1 MPIWVDADACPVPIR
16 EILCRAA
23 TRWQV
28 DTTFI
33 ANHAINLPP
42 SPYIK
47 RRQVPQGFDVADNDI
62 IDQMETGDLVIT
74 QDIPLAAEAIEK
86 ARTCSTRAARL
97 SPKRISASA
106 WLCATSWK
114 KCAMLARSP
123 VARRPSARPTARN
136 SPTSLTAG
144 CNRTPVGDNDS
155 ILNSRQIRYACR
167 FLAQAERTMTQSSPH
182 TTSSFAALGRLLKYA
197 RGYRRQIITATTC
210 SIINKLF
217 DIAPEI
223 LIGIAI
229 DVVVNK
235 EESFVAGLGFE
246 TAQEQITILAVL
258 TFFIWAGES
267 IFEYL
272 FQILWRNLAQ
282 RLQSDLRQDA
292 YEHAQ
297 KLDMSFFEA
306 RSSGQ
311 LVATMNDDVNQ
322 LERFLDGGANAMIQV
337 VVTVV
342 AVGAVFFVLSPL
354 IALLAF
360 TPIPLIIWGAFYFQR
375 KAGPLYADVREK
387 VGDLSSRLAN
397 NLGGIATIKSFT
409 AENREAE
416 RLKASSEAYVD
427 ANRRAIRISSAFI
440 PVIRMAI
447 LAGFLA
453 TFTVGG
459 MMALEGSLNVGAYGV
474 LVFLTQRLLW
484 PLTGLAEVIDLLD
497 RAMAST
503 RRILDLLA
511 EPVHVRDES
520 GKTLEQPVKGEVTF
534 EGVSF
539 HYPSSGAGID
549 DISVAVPAG
558 NTLALVGA
566 TGSGKST
573 LIKLLLRFYDPTGG
587 QIRIDGQPI
596 QSVSLKSLREAI
608 GLVSQ
613 DVYLFE
619 GSIRDN
625 LAYGSPGASDEQI
638 IEAARTAEA
647 WSFIEALPEGLA
659 TAVGERGVRLSGG
672 QRQRLSLARAL
683 LKDPPILVLDEA
695 TSAVDNETEAA
706 IQRSLK
712 RIGHNRTVIMIAHRL
727 STIVDADTIAVVAGG
742 RILESGRHE
751 ELLENNGPYSAQW
764 RVQTGQA

>member
-1 MPIWVDADACPVPIR
+1 MS
-16 EILCRAA
+16 
-23 TRWQV
+23 Q
-28 DTTFI
+28 
-33 ANHAINLPP
+33 
-42 SPYIK
+42 
-47 RRQVPQGFDVADNDI
+47 
-62 IDQMETGDLVIT
+62 
-74 QDIPLAAEAIEK
+74 
-86 ARTCSTRAARL
+86 
-97 SPKRISASA
+97 
-106 WLCATSWK
+106 
-114 KCAMLARSP
+114 
-123 VARRPSARPTARN
+123 
-136 SPTSLTAG
+136 
-144 CNRTPVGDNDS
+144 
-155 ILNSRQIRYACR
+155 
-167 FLAQAERTMTQSSPH
+167 
-182 TTSSFAALGRLLKYA
+182 TSSFSALARLLRYA
-197 RGYRRQIITATTC
+197 RGYRRQIIAASTC
-210 SIINKLF
+210 SVINKLF

-223 LIGIAI
+223 LIGVAI
-229 DVVVNK
+229 DVVVNQ

-246 TAQEQITILAVL
+246 TAQQQITILAVL

-267 IFEYL
+267 VFEYL

-297 KLDMSFFEA
+297 RLDMSFFEA

-337 VVTVV
+337 AVTVV

-360 TPIPLIIWGAFYFQR
+360 APIPLIIWGAFYFQR

-409 AENREAE
+409 AEHREAA
-416 RLKASSEAYVD
+416 RLKESSEAYVE
-427 ANRRAIRISSAFI
+427 ANRQAIRISSAFI
-440 PVIRMAI
+440 PIIRMAI

-459 MMALEGSLNVGAYGV
+459 MMALEGNLNVGAYGV

-484 PLTGLAEVIDLLD
+484 PLTGLAEVIDLFE

-511 EPVHVRDES
+511 EPVHVRDEG
-520 GKTLEQPVKGEVTF
+520 GKALQGPVKGDVELNH
-534 EGVSF
+534 VSF
-539 HYPSSGAGID
+539 HYASSGAGVT
-549 DISVAVPAG
+549 DISLHIPAG

-573 LIKLLLRFYDPTGG
+573 LVKLLLRFYDPSEGD
-587 QIRIDGQPI
+587 IRIDGQPI
-596 QSVSLKSLREAI
+596 RDLTLNSLRSSI

-619 GSIRDN
+619 GSIREN
-625 LAYGSPGASDEQI
+625 LAYGKPDATDSEI
-638 IEAARTAEA
+638 MNAAKTAEA
-647 WSFIEALPEGLA
+647 WGFIEALPEGLA

-727 STIVDADTIAVVAGG
+727 STIVDADTIAVIEKGQVV
-742 RILESGRHE
+742 ESGVHGD
-751 ELLENNGPYSAQW
+751 LLKNSGPYAAQW
-764 RVQTGQA
+764 RVQTGQL

>member
-1 MPIWVDADACPVPIR
+1 M
-16 EILCRAA
+16 
-23 TRWQV
+23 
-28 DTTFI
+28 
-33 ANHAINLPP
+33 
-42 SPYIK
+42 
-47 RRQVPQGFDVADNDI
+47 
-62 IDQMETGDLVIT
+62 
-74 QDIPLAAEAIEK
+74 
-86 ARTCSTRAARL
+86 
-97 SPKRISASA
+97 
-106 WLCATSWK
+106 
-114 KCAMLARSP
+114 
-123 VARRPSARPTARN
+123 
-136 SPTSLTAG
+136 
-144 CNRTPVGDNDS
+144 
-155 ILNSRQIRYACR
+155 
-167 FLAQAERTMTQSSPH
+167 SSH
-182 TTSSFAALGRLLKYA
+182 SHKTTSSFAALARLLRYA
-197 RGYRRQIITATTC
+197 RGYRRQIIAATTC

-223 LIGIAI
+223 LIGVAI
-229 DVVVNK
+229 DVVVNQ

-267 IFEYL
+267 LFEYL

-297 KLDMSFFEA
+297 RLDMSFFEA

-337 VVTVV
+337 LVTVV

-409 AENREAE
+409 AEQREAK
-416 RLKASSEAYVD
+416 RLKESSEAYVE

-484 PLTGLAEVIDLLD
+484 PLTGLAEVIDLFE

-511 EPVHVRDES
+511 EPVHVRDEG
-520 GKTLEQPVKGEVTF
+520 GKALEAPVKGNVELDK
-534 EGVSF
+534 VSF
-539 HYPSSGAGID
+539 HYPSSGAGIR
-549 DISVAVPAG
+549 DISLTVPAG

-573 LIKLLLRFYDPTGG
+573 LIKLLLRFYDPSNGE
-587 QIRIDGQPI
+587 IRIDGQPI
-596 QSVSLKSLREAI
+596 RDLSLNSLRGSI

-619 GSIRDN
+619 GTIREN
-625 LAYGSPGASDEQI
+625 LAYGNPAATDADI
-638 IEAARTAEA
+638 IDAAKTAEA
-647 WSFIEALPEGLA
+647 WSFIEALPEGLD
-659 TAVGERGVRLSGG
+659 TPVGERGVRLSGG

-727 STIVDADTIAVVAGG
+727 STIVDADSIAVIEGG
-742 RILESGRHE
+742 KVLEQGTHR
-751 ELLENNGPYSAQW
+751 ELLDQDGAYANQW
-764 RVQTGQA
+764 RVQTGQIQAAI

>member
-1 MPIWVDADACPVPIR
+1 M
-16 EILCRAA
+16 
-23 TRWQV
+23 
-28 DTTFI
+28 
-33 ANHAINLPP
+33 
-42 SPYIK
+42 
-47 RRQVPQGFDVADNDI
+47 
-62 IDQMETGDLVIT
+62 
-74 QDIPLAAEAIEK
+74 
-86 ARTCSTRAARL
+86 
-97 SPKRISASA
+97 
-106 WLCATSWK
+106 
-114 KCAMLARSP
+114 
-123 VARRPSARPTARN
+123 
-136 SPTSLTAG
+136 
-144 CNRTPVGDNDS
+144 
-155 ILNSRQIRYACR
+155 
-167 FLAQAERTMTQSSPH
+167 SSH
-182 TTSSFAALGRLLKYA
+182 SHKTTSSFAALARLLRYA
-197 RGYRRQIITATTC
+197 RGYRRQIIAATTC

-223 LIGIAI
+223 LIGVAI
-229 DVVVNK
+229 DVVVNQ

-267 IFEYL
+267 LFEYL

-297 KLDMSFFEA
+297 RLDMSFFEA

-322 LERFLDGGANAMIQV
+322 LERFLDGGTNAMIQV
-337 VVTVV
+337 LVTVV

-409 AENREAE
+409 AEQREAK
-416 RLKASSEAYVD
+416 RLKESSEAYVE

-484 PLTGLAEVIDLLD
+484 PLTGLAEVIDLFE

-511 EPVHVRDES
+511 EPVHVRDEG
-520 GKTLEQPVKGEVTF
+520 GKALEAPVKGNVELDK
-534 EGVSF
+534 VSF
-539 HYPSSGAGID
+539 HYPSSGAGIR
-549 DISVAVPAG
+549 DISLTVPAG

-573 LIKLLLRFYDPTGG
+573 LIKLLLRFYDPSNGE
-587 QIRIDGQPI
+587 IRIDGQPI
-596 QSVSLKSLREAI
+596 RDLSLNSLRGSI

-619 GSIRDN
+619 GTIREN
-625 LAYGSPGASDEQI
+625 LAYGNPAATDADI
-638 IEAARTAEA
+638 IDAAKTAEA
-647 WSFIEALPEGLA
+647 WSFIEALPEGLD
-659 TAVGERGVRLSGG
+659 TPVGERGVRLSGG

-727 STIVDADTIAVVAGG
+727 STIVDADSIAVIEGG
-742 RILESGRHE
+742 KVLEQGTHR
-751 ELLENNGPYSAQW
+751 ELLEQDGAYANQW
-764 RVQTGQA
+764 RVQTGQIQAAV

>member
-1 MPIWVDADACPVPIR
+1 M
-16 EILCRAA
+16 
-23 TRWQV
+23 T
-28 DTTFI
+28 
-33 ANHAINLPP
+33 
-42 SPYIK
+42 
-47 RRQVPQGFDVADNDI
+47 
-62 IDQMETGDLVIT
+62 
-74 QDIPLAAEAIEK
+74 
-86 ARTCSTRAARL
+86 TRA
-97 SPKRISASA
+97 
-106 WLCATSWK
+106 
-114 KCAMLARSP
+114 
-123 VARRPSARPTARN
+123 
-136 SPTSLTAG
+136 
-144 CNRTPVGDNDS
+144 
-155 ILNSRQIRYACR
+155 Q
-167 FLAQAERTMTQSSPH
+167 H
-182 TTSSFAALGRLLKYA
+182 TSSFAALGRLLRYA
-197 RGYRRQIITATTC
+197 RGYRRQIIAATTC

-223 LIGIAI
+223 LIGVAI
-229 DVVVNK
+229 DVVVNQ

-267 IFEYL
+267 LFEYL

-297 KLDMSFFEA
+297 RLDMSFFEA
-306 RSSGQ
+306 NSSGQ

-337 VVTVV
+337 AVTVV

-409 AENREAE
+409 AEQREAK
-416 RLKASSEAYVD
+416 RLKDASEAYVD

-484 PLTGLAEVIDLLD
+484 PLTGLAEVIDLFE

-511 EPVHVRDES
+511 EPVNVRDEA
-520 GKTLEQPVKGEVTF
+520 GKSLEQPVRGK
-534 EGVSF
+534 VSF
-539 HYPSSGAGID
+539 NQVSFRYAGSGAGMQ
-549 DISVAVPAG
+549 DITLNVPAG

-573 LIKLLLRFYDPTGG
+573 LIKLLLRFYDPAHGD
-587 QIRIDGQPI
+587 IRIDGQPI
-596 QSVSLKSLREAI
+596 REVSLKSLRDAI

-625 LAYGSPGASDEQI
+625 LAYGKPEASEEEI
-638 IEAARTAEA
+638 MEAARTAEA
-647 WSFIEALPEGLA
+647 WSFIEGLPQGLD
-659 TAVGERGVRLSGG
+659 TPVGERGIRLSGG

-683 LKDPPILVLDEA
+683 LKNPPILVLDEA

-727 STIVDADTIAVVAGG
+727 STIVDADTIAVVENG
-742 RILESGRHE
+742 RIVE
-751 ELLENNGPYSAQW
+751 EGDHDSLIRNNGAYAAQW

>member
-1 MPIWVDADACPVPIR
+1 M
-16 EILCRAA
+16 
-23 TRWQV
+23 T
-28 DTTFI
+28 
-33 ANHAINLPP
+33 
-42 SPYIK
+42 
-47 RRQVPQGFDVADNDI
+47 
-62 IDQMETGDLVIT
+62 
-74 QDIPLAAEAIEK
+74 
-86 ARTCSTRAARL
+86 TRA
-97 SPKRISASA
+97 
-106 WLCATSWK
+106 
-114 KCAMLARSP
+114 
-123 VARRPSARPTARN
+123 
-136 SPTSLTAG
+136 
-144 CNRTPVGDNDS
+144 
-155 ILNSRQIRYACR
+155 Q
-167 FLAQAERTMTQSSPH
+167 H
-182 TTSSFAALGRLLKYA
+182 TSSFAALGRLLRYA
-197 RGYRRQIITATTC
+197 RGYRRQIIAATTC

-223 LIGIAI
+223 LIGVAI
-229 DVVVNK
+229 DVVVNQ

-267 IFEYL
+267 LFEYL

-282 RLQSDLRQDA
+282 RLQTDLRQDA

-297 KLDMSFFEA
+297 RLDMRFFEA
-306 RSSGQ
+306 NSSGQ

-337 VVTVV
+337 AVTVV

-375 KAGPLYADVREK
+375 KASPLYADVREK

-409 AENREAE
+409 AEQREAK
-416 RLKASSEAYVD
+416 RLKDASEAYVD

-484 PLTGLAEVIDLLD
+484 PLTGLAEVIDLFE

-511 EPVHVRDES
+511 EPVNVRDDA
-520 GKTLEQPVKGEVTF
+520 GKSLEQPVRGK
-534 EGVSF
+534 VSF
-539 HYPSSGAGID
+539 NQVSFRYAGSGAGIQ
-549 DISVAVPAG
+549 DITLSVPAG

-573 LIKLLLRFYDPTGG
+573 LIKLLLRFYDPSHGD
-587 QIRIDGQPI
+587 IRIDGQPI
-596 QSVSLKSLREAI
+596 RGVSLKSLRDAI

-625 LAYGSPGASDEQI
+625 LAYGKPDASEEEI
-638 IEAARTAEA
+638 IDAARTAEA
-647 WSFIEALPEGLA
+647 WSFIEALPEGLD
-659 TAVGERGVRLSGG
+659 TPVGERGIRLSGG

-683 LKDPPILVLDEA
+683 LKNPPILVLDEA

-727 STIVDADTIAVVAGG
+727 STIVDADTIAVVENG
-742 RILESGRHE
+742 RIVE
-751 ELLENNGPYSAQW
+751 EGDHDSLIRNNGAYAAQW

>member
-1 MPIWVDADACPVPIR
+1 M
-16 EILCRAA
+16 
-23 TRWQV
+23 
-28 DTTFI
+28 
-33 ANHAINLPP
+33 
-42 SPYIK
+42 S
-47 RRQVPQGFDVADNDI
+47 GFTHN
-62 IDQMETGDLVIT
+62 
-74 QDIPLAAEAIEK
+74 
-86 ARTCSTRAARL
+86 
-97 SPKRISASA
+97 
-106 WLCATSWK
+106 
-114 KCAMLARSP
+114 
-123 VARRPSARPTARN
+123 
-136 SPTSLTAG
+136 
-144 CNRTPVGDNDS
+144 
-155 ILNSRQIRYACR
+155 
-167 FLAQAERTMTQSSPH
+167 
-182 TTSSFAALGRLLKYA
+182 TTSSFAALIRLLKYA
-197 RGYRRQIITATTC
+197 RGYRRQIIAATIC
-210 SIINKLF
+210 STINKLF

-223 LIGIAI
+223 LIGVAI
-229 DVVVNK
+229 DVVVNQ
-235 EESFVAGLGFE
+235 EQSFVAGLGFE
-246 TAQEQITILAVL
+246 TAREQIAILAIL

-267 IFEYL
+267 VFEYL
-272 FQILWRNLAQ
+272 YQILWRNLAQ

-297 KLDMSFFEA
+297 RLDMSFFEA

-337 VVTVV
+337 MVTVV

-409 AENREAE
+409 AEQREAQ
-416 RLKASSEAYVD
+416 RLKASSEAYVE

-459 MMALEGSLNVGAYGV
+459 MMALEGTLNVGAYGV

-484 PLTGLAEVIDLLD
+484 PLTGLAEVIDLFE

-511 EPVHVRDES
+511 EPVHVDDEG
-520 GKTLEQPVKGEVTF
+520 GKLLETPVKGDVRF
-534 EGVSF
+534 EKVSF
-539 HYPSSGAGID
+539 YYPSGVAGIR
-549 DISVAVPAG
+549 DIDLHVPAG
-558 NTLALVGA
+558 DTLALVGA

-573 LIKLLLRFYDPTGG
+573 LIKLLLRFYDPVHGH
-587 QIRIDGQPI
+587 ILIDEQPI
-596 QSVSLKSLREAI
+596 QSVSLQSLRGAI

-613 DVYLFE
+613 DVYLFD

-625 LAYGSPGASDEQI
+625 LAYGDPNAPESAI
-638 IEAARTAEA
+638 IDAAKTAEA
-647 WSFIEALPEGLA
+647 WAFIEMLPEGLN
-659 TAVGERGVRLSGG
+659 TQVGERGIRLSGG

-683 LKDPPILVLDEA
+683 LKNPPILVLDEA
-695 TSAVDNETEAA
+695 TSAVDNETEAS
-706 IQRSLK
+706 IQRSLR

-727 STIVDADTIAVVAGG
+727 STIVDADAIAVVEGG
-742 RILESGRHE
+742 RIIESGTHQQ
-751 ELLENNGPYSAQW
+751 LLERDGIYAAQW

>member
-1 MPIWVDADACPVPIR
+1 M
-16 EILCRAA
+16 
-23 TRWQV
+23 
-28 DTTFI
+28 
-33 ANHAINLPP
+33 
-42 SPYIK
+42 
-47 RRQVPQGFDVADNDI
+47 
-62 IDQMETGDLVIT
+62 
-74 QDIPLAAEAIEK
+74 
-86 ARTCSTRAARL
+86 
-97 SPKRISASA
+97 
-106 WLCATSWK
+106 
-114 KCAMLARSP
+114 
-123 VARRPSARPTARN
+123 
-136 SPTSLTAG
+136 
-144 CNRTPVGDNDS
+144 
-155 ILNSRQIRYACR
+155 
-167 FLAQAERTMTQSSPH
+167 SSEQQH
-182 TTSSFAALGRLLKYA
+182 TSSFKALGRLLRYA
-197 RGYRRQIITATTC
+197 RGYRRRIIAATTC

-223 LIGIAI
+223 LIGVAI
-229 DVVVNK
+229 DVVVNQ

-246 TAQEQITILAVL
+246 TAQEQITVLAAL

-267 IFEYL
+267 LFEYL

-297 KLDMSFFEA
+297 RLDMSFFEST
-306 RSSGQ
+306 SSGQ

-337 VVTVV
+337 GVTVV

-409 AENREAE
+409 AEQREAK
-416 RLKASSEAYVD
+416 RLKEASEAYVQ
-427 ANRRAIRISSAFI
+427 ANERAIRISSAFI

-484 PLTGLAEVIDLLD
+484 PLTGLAAVIDLFE

-511 EPVHVRDES
+511 EPINVHDQAGS
-520 GKTLEQPVKGEVTF
+520 PLAQPVRGEV
-534 EGVSF
+534 SF
-539 HYPSSGAGID
+539 NNIEFRYGSSGAGVHG
-549 DISVAVPAG
+549 ISLNVPAG
-558 NTLALVGA
+558 HTLALVGA

-573 LIKLLLRFYDPTGG
+573 LIKLLLRFYDPAGG
-587 QIRIDGQPI
+587 DIRIDDQPI
-596 QSVSLKSLREAI
+596 RDVSLTSLRDAI

-625 LAYGSPGASDEQI
+625 LAYGKPGASDEEI
-638 IEAARTAEA
+638 IKAAKTAEA
-647 WSFIEALPEGLA
+647 WSFISALPEGLD

-706 IQRSLK
+706 IQRSLA

-727 STIVDADTIAVVAGG
+727 STIVEADTIAVVENG
-742 RILESGRHE
+742 RVIEQGDHQS
-751 ELLENNGPYSAQW
+751 LLARQGAYHAQW
-764 RVQTGQA
+764 QVQTGQVLAHTNN

>member
-1 MPIWVDADACPVPIR
+1 M
-16 EILCRAA
+16 
-23 TRWQV
+23 
-28 DTTFI
+28 
-33 ANHAINLPP
+33 
-42 SPYIK
+42 S
-47 RRQVPQGFDVADNDI
+47 GFTHN
-62 IDQMETGDLVIT
+62 
-74 QDIPLAAEAIEK
+74 
-86 ARTCSTRAARL
+86 
-97 SPKRISASA
+97 
-106 WLCATSWK
+106 
-114 KCAMLARSP
+114 
-123 VARRPSARPTARN
+123 
-136 SPTSLTAG
+136 
-144 CNRTPVGDNDS
+144 
-155 ILNSRQIRYACR
+155 
-167 FLAQAERTMTQSSPH
+167 
-182 TTSSFAALGRLLKYA
+182 TTSSFAALIRLLKYA
-197 RGYRRQIITATTC
+197 RGYRRHIIAATIC
-210 SIINKLF
+210 STINKLF

-223 LIGIAI
+223 LIGVAI
-229 DVVVNK
+229 DVVVNQ
-235 EESFVAGLGFE
+235 EQSFVAGLGFE
-246 TAQEQITILAVL
+246 TAREQITILAIL

-267 IFEYL
+267 VFEYL
-272 FQILWRNLAQ
+272 YQILWRNLAQ

-297 KLDMSFFEA
+297 RLDMSFFEA

-337 VVTVV
+337 LVTVV

-409 AENREAE
+409 AEQREAQ
-416 RLKASSEAYVD
+416 RLKASSEAYVE

-459 MMALEGSLNVGAYGV
+459 MMALEGTLNVGAYGV

-484 PLTGLAEVIDLLD
+484 PLTGLAEVIDLFE

-511 EPVHVRDES
+511 EPVHVDDEG
-520 GKTLEQPVKGEVTF
+520 GKLLETPVKGDVRF
-534 EGVSF
+534 EKVSF
-539 HYPSSGAGID
+539 YYPNGVAGIR
-549 DISVAVPAG
+549 DIDLHVPAG

-573 LIKLLLRFYDPTGG
+573 LIKLLLRFYDPVHGH
-587 QIRIDGQPI
+587 ILIDEQPI
-596 QSVSLKSLREAI
+596 QSVCLQSLRGAI

-613 DVYLFE
+613 DVYLFD

-625 LAYGSPGASDEQI
+625 LVYGDPNAPEVAI
-638 IEAARTAEA
+638 IDAAKTAEA
-647 WSFIEALPEGLA
+647 WAFIEMLPEGLN
-659 TAVGERGVRLSGG
+659 TQVGERGIRLSGG

-683 LKDPPILVLDEA
+683 LKNPPILVLDEA
-695 TSAVDNETEAA
+695 TSAVDNETEAS
-706 IQRSLK
+706 IQRSLR

-727 STIVDADTIAVVAGG
+727 STIVDADAIAVVEGG
-742 RILESGRHE
+742 RIIESGTHQQ
-751 ELLENNGPYSAQW
+751 LLERDGIYAAQW

>member
-1 MPIWVDADACPVPIR
+1 M
-16 EILCRAA
+16 
-23 TRWQV
+23 
-28 DTTFI
+28 
-33 ANHAINLPP
+33 
-42 SPYIK
+42 
-47 RRQVPQGFDVADNDI
+47 
-62 IDQMETGDLVIT
+62 
-74 QDIPLAAEAIEK
+74 
-86 ARTCSTRAARL
+86 
-97 SPKRISASA
+97 
-106 WLCATSWK
+106 ATS
-114 KCAMLARSP
+114 S
-123 VARRPSARPTARN
+123 
-136 SPTSLTAG
+136 
-144 CNRTPVGDNDS
+144 
-155 ILNSRQIRYACR
+155 Q
-167 FLAQAERTMTQSSPH
+167 H
-182 TTSSFAALGRLLKYA
+182 TSSFAALGRLLRYA
-197 RGYRRQIITATTC
+197 RGYRRRIIAATTC

-223 LIGIAI
+223 LIGVAI
-229 DVVVNK
+229 DVVVNQ
-235 EESFVAGLGFE
+235 EQSFVARLGFE
-246 TAQEQITILAVL
+246 TAQQQITILAVL

-267 IFEYL
+267 LFEYL
-272 FQILWRNLAQ
+272 YQILWRNLAQ

-297 KLDMSFFEA
+297 RLDMGFFEA

-409 AENREAE
+409 AELREAR
-416 RLKASSEAYVD
+416 RLKQASEAYVE
-427 ANRRAIRISSAFI
+427 ANRQAIRISSAFI

-459 MMALEGSLNVGAYGV
+459 MMALNGDLNVGAYGV

-484 PLTGLAEVIDLLD
+484 PLTGLAEVIDLFE

-511 EPVHVRDES
+511 EPVNVRDQA
-520 GKTLEQPVKGEVTF
+520 GKDLEQPVQGRVGF
-534 EGVSF
+534 DHVGF
-539 HYPSSGAGID
+539 HYASSGAGVNG
-549 DISVAVPAG
+549 ISLEVPAG

-573 LIKLLLRFYDPTGG
+573 LIKLLLRFYDPTHGE
-587 QIRIDGQPI
+587 IRLDGQAI
-596 QSVSLKSLREAI
+596 RNVSLKSLRDAI

-625 LAYGSPGASDEQI
+625 LAYGKPEATDEEI

-647 WSFIEALPEGLA
+647 WSFISQLPQGLD
-659 TAVGERGVRLSGG
+659 TPVGERGVRLSGG

-683 LKDPPILVLDEA
+683 LKDPPVLVLDEA

-706 IQRSLK
+706 IQRSLR

-727 STIVDADTIAVVAGG
+727 STIVDADNIAVIDGG
-742 RILESGRHE
+742 QVVEQGDHKT
-751 ELLENNGPYSAQW
+751 LLALNGAYAAQW
-764 RVQTGQA
+764 RVQTGQVNNADT

>member
-1 MPIWVDADACPVPIR
+1 M
-16 EILCRAA
+16 
-23 TRWQV
+23 T
-28 DTTFI
+28 
-33 ANHAINLPP
+33 
-42 SPYIK
+42 
-47 RRQVPQGFDVADNDI
+47 
-62 IDQMETGDLVIT
+62 
-74 QDIPLAAEAIEK
+74 
-86 ARTCSTRAARL
+86 TRA
-97 SPKRISASA
+97 
-106 WLCATSWK
+106 
-114 KCAMLARSP
+114 
-123 VARRPSARPTARN
+123 
-136 SPTSLTAG
+136 
-144 CNRTPVGDNDS
+144 
-155 ILNSRQIRYACR
+155 Q
-167 FLAQAERTMTQSSPH
+167 H
-182 TTSSFAALGRLLKYA
+182 TSSFAALGRLLRYA
-197 RGYRRQIITATTC
+197 RGYRRQIIAATTC

-223 LIGIAI
+223 LIGVAI
-229 DVVVNK
+229 DVVVNQ

-267 IFEYL
+267 LFEYL

-297 KLDMSFFEA
+297 RLDMSFFEA
-306 RSSGQ
+306 NSSGQ

-337 VVTVV
+337 AVTVV

-409 AENREAE
+409 AEQREAK
-416 RLKASSEAYVD
+416 RLKDASEAYVD

-484 PLTGLAEVIDLLD
+484 PLTGLAEVIDLFE

-511 EPVHVRDES
+511 EPVNVRDEA
-520 GKTLEQPVKGEVTF
+520 GKSLEQPVRGK
-534 EGVSF
+534 VSF
-539 HYPSSGAGID
+539 NQVSFRYAGSGAGIQ
-549 DISVAVPAG
+549 DITLNVPAG

-573 LIKLLLRFYDPTGG
+573 LIKLLLRFYDPSHGD
-587 QIRIDGQPI
+587 IRIDGQPI
-596 QSVSLKSLREAI
+596 REVSLKSLRDAI

-625 LAYGSPGASDEQI
+625 LAYGKPDASEEEI
-638 IEAARTAEA
+638 IDAARTAEA
-647 WSFIEALPEGLA
+647 WSFIEALPEGLD
-659 TAVGERGVRLSGG
+659 TPVGERGIRLSGG

-683 LKDPPILVLDEA
+683 LKNPPILVLDEA

-727 STIVDADTIAVVAGG
+727 STIVDADTIAVVENG
-742 RILESGRHE
+742 RIVE
-751 ELLENNGPYSAQW
+751 EGDHDSLIRNNGAYAAQW

>member
-1 MPIWVDADACPVPIR
+1 M
-16 EILCRAA
+16 
-23 TRWQV
+23 
-28 DTTFI
+28 
-33 ANHAINLPP
+33 
-42 SPYIK
+42 
-47 RRQVPQGFDVADNDI
+47 
-62 IDQMETGDLVIT
+62 
-74 QDIPLAAEAIEK
+74 
-86 ARTCSTRAARL
+86 ST
-97 SPKRISASA
+97 
-106 WLCATSWK
+106 
-114 KCAMLARSP
+114 
-123 VARRPSARPTARN
+123 
-136 SPTSLTAG
+136 
-144 CNRTPVGDNDS
+144 
-155 ILNSRQIRYACR
+155 
-167 FLAQAERTMTQSSPH
+167 SSH
-182 TTSSFAALGRLLKYA
+182 TNTSSFAALARLLRYA
-197 RGYRRQIITATTC
+197 RGYRRRIIAATTC

-223 LIGIAI
+223 LIGVAI
-229 DVVVNK
+229 DVVVNQ
-235 EESFVAGLGFE
+235 EQSFVAGLGFE
-246 TAQEQITILAVL
+246 TAREQITILAVL

-267 IFEYL
+267 LFEYL

-297 KLDMSFFEA
+297 RLDMSFFEA

-337 VVTVV
+337 LVTVV
-342 AVGAVFFVLSPL
+342 AVGAVFFVISPTV
-354 IALLAF
+354 ALLAF

-409 AENREAE
+409 AEQREAE

-459 MMALEGSLNVGAYGV
+459 MMALEGTLNVGAYGV

-484 PLTGLAEVIDLLD
+484 PLTGLAEVIDLFE

-503 RRILDLLA
+503 RRILNLLA
-511 EPVHVRDES
+511 EPVHVRDEG
-520 GKTLEQPVKGEVTF
+520 GKDLARPVKGEVDF
-534 EGVSF
+534 RNLSF
-539 HYPSSGAGID
+539 HYPSSGAGIR
-549 DISVAVPAG
+549 DISLNVPAG

-573 LIKLLLRFYDPTGG
+573 LIKLLLRFYDPSHGE
-587 QIRIDGQPI
+587 IRIDGQPI
-596 QSVSLKSLREAI
+596 RDINLKSLRGAI

-619 GSIRDN
+619 GSIREN
-625 LAYGSPGASDEQI
+625 LAYGKPDATDAEI
-638 IEAARTAEA
+638 IEAAKTAEA
-647 WSFIEALPEGLA
+647 WSFIEALPEGLD
-659 TAVGERGVRLSGG
+659 TPVGERGVRLSGG

-683 LKDPPILVLDEA
+683 LKNPPILVLDEA

-706 IQRSLK
+706 IQRSLR

-727 STIVDADTIAVVAGG
+727 STIVDADTIAVIENG
-742 RILESGRHE
+742 RVVEQDNHE
-751 ELLENNGPYSAQW
+751 TLLSKDGAYRAQW
-764 RVQTGQA
+764 RVQTGQV

>member
-1 MPIWVDADACPVPIR
+1 M
-16 EILCRAA
+16 
-23 TRWQV
+23 T
-28 DTTFI
+28 
-33 ANHAINLPP
+33 
-42 SPYIK
+42 
-47 RRQVPQGFDVADNDI
+47 
-62 IDQMETGDLVIT
+62 
-74 QDIPLAAEAIEK
+74 
-86 ARTCSTRAARL
+86 TRA
-97 SPKRISASA
+97 
-106 WLCATSWK
+106 
-114 KCAMLARSP
+114 
-123 VARRPSARPTARN
+123 
-136 SPTSLTAG
+136 
-144 CNRTPVGDNDS
+144 
-155 ILNSRQIRYACR
+155 Q
-167 FLAQAERTMTQSSPH
+167 H
-182 TTSSFAALGRLLKYA
+182 TSSFAALGRLLRYA
-197 RGYRRQIITATTC
+197 RGYRRQIIAATTC

-223 LIGIAI
+223 LIGVAI
-229 DVVVNK
+229 DVVVNQ

-267 IFEYL
+267 LFEYL

-297 KLDMSFFEA
+297 RLDMSFFEA
-306 RSSGQ
+306 NSSGQ

-337 VVTVV
+337 AVTVV

-409 AENREAE
+409 AEQREAK
-416 RLKASSEAYVD
+416 RLKDASEAYVD

-484 PLTGLAEVIDLLD
+484 PLTGLAEVIDLFE

-511 EPVHVRDES
+511 EPVNVRDEA
-520 GKTLEQPVKGEVTF
+520 GKSLEQPVRGK
-534 EGVSF
+534 VSF
-539 HYPSSGAGID
+539 NQVSFRYAGSGAGIQ
-549 DISVAVPAG
+549 DITLNVPAG

-573 LIKLLLRFYDPTGG
+573 LIKLLLRFYDPAHGD
-587 QIRIDGQPI
+587 IRIDGQPI
-596 QSVSLKSLREAI
+596 REVSLKSLRDAI

-625 LAYGSPGASDEQI
+625 LAYGKPEASEEEI
-638 IEAARTAEA
+638 MEAARTAEA
-647 WSFIEALPEGLA
+647 WSFIEGLPQGLD
-659 TAVGERGVRLSGG
+659 TPVGERGIRLSGG

-683 LKDPPILVLDEA
+683 LKNPPILVLDEA

-727 STIVDADTIAVVAGG
+727 STIVDADTIAVVENG
-742 RILESGRHE
+742 RIVE
-751 ELLENNGPYSAQW
+751 EGDHDSLIGNNGAYAAQW

>member
-1 MPIWVDADACPVPIR
+1 M
-16 EILCRAA
+16 
-23 TRWQV
+23 
-28 DTTFI
+28 
-33 ANHAINLPP
+33 
-42 SPYIK
+42 
-47 RRQVPQGFDVADNDI
+47 
-62 IDQMETGDLVIT
+62 
-74 QDIPLAAEAIEK
+74 
-86 ARTCSTRAARL
+86 
-97 SPKRISASA
+97 
-106 WLCATSWK
+106 
-114 KCAMLARSP
+114 
-123 VARRPSARPTARN
+123 
-136 SPTSLTAG
+136 
-144 CNRTPVGDNDS
+144 
-155 ILNSRQIRYACR
+155 
-167 FLAQAERTMTQSSPH
+167 SSH
-182 TTSSFAALGRLLKYA
+182 SHKTTSSFAALARLLRYA
-197 RGYRRQIITATTC
+197 RGYRRQIIAATTC

-223 LIGIAI
+223 LIGVAI
-229 DVVVNK
+229 DVVVNQ

-267 IFEYL
+267 LFEYL

-297 KLDMSFFEA
+297 RLDMSFFEA

-337 VVTVV
+337 LVTVV
-342 AVGAVFFVLSPL
+342 AVGAVFFVLSPI

-409 AENREAE
+409 AEQREAK
-416 RLKASSEAYVD
+416 RLKESSEAYVE

-484 PLTGLAEVIDLLD
+484 PLTGLAEVIDLFE

-511 EPVHVRDES
+511 EPVHVRDE
-520 GKTLEQPVKGEVTF
+520 GGMALEEPVKGDVELDK
-534 EGVSF
+534 VSF
-539 HYPSSGAGID
+539 HYPSSGAGIR
-549 DISVAVPAG
+549 DISLTVPAG

-573 LIKLLLRFYDPTGG
+573 LIKLLLRFYDPSNGE
-587 QIRIDGQPI
+587 IRIDGQPI
-596 QSVSLKSLREAI
+596 RDLSLKSLRGAI

-619 GSIRDN
+619 GTIREN
-625 LAYGSPGASDEQI
+625 LAYGNPSATDAEI
-638 IEAARTAEA
+638 IDAAKTAEA
-647 WSFIEALPEGLA
+647 WSFIEALPEGLD
-659 TAVGERGVRLSGG
+659 TPVGERGVRLSGG

-683 LKDPPILVLDEA
+683 LKNPPILVLDEA

-727 STIVDADTIAVVAGG
+727 STIVDADSIAVIDGG
-742 RILESGRHE
+742 KVLEQGTHR
-751 ELLENNGPYSAQW
+751 ELLEQDGAYANQW
-764 RVQTGQA
+764 RVQTGQIQAAV

>member
-1 MPIWVDADACPVPIR
+1 M
-16 EILCRAA
+16 
-23 TRWQV
+23 T
-28 DTTFI
+28 
-33 ANHAINLPP
+33 
-42 SPYIK
+42 
-47 RRQVPQGFDVADNDI
+47 
-62 IDQMETGDLVIT
+62 
-74 QDIPLAAEAIEK
+74 
-86 ARTCSTRAARL
+86 TRA
-97 SPKRISASA
+97 
-106 WLCATSWK
+106 
-114 KCAMLARSP
+114 
-123 VARRPSARPTARN
+123 
-136 SPTSLTAG
+136 
-144 CNRTPVGDNDS
+144 
-155 ILNSRQIRYACR
+155 Q
-167 FLAQAERTMTQSSPH
+167 H
-182 TTSSFAALGRLLKYA
+182 TSSFAALGRLLRYA
-197 RGYRRQIITATTC
+197 RGYRRQIIAATTC

-223 LIGIAI
+223 LIGVAI
-229 DVVVNK
+229 DVVVNQ

-267 IFEYL
+267 LFEYL

-297 KLDMSFFEA
+297 RLDMSFFEA
-306 RSSGQ
+306 NSSGQ

-337 VVTVV
+337 AVTVV

-375 KAGPLYADVREK
+375 KASPLYADVREK

-409 AENREAE
+409 AEQREAK
-416 RLKASSEAYVD
+416 RLKDASEAYVD

-484 PLTGLAEVIDLLD
+484 PLTGLAEVIDLFE

-511 EPVHVRDES
+511 EPVNVRDDA
-520 GKTLEQPVKGEVTF
+520 GKSLEQPVRGK
-534 EGVSF
+534 VSF
-539 HYPSSGAGID
+539 NQVSFRYAGSGAGIQ
-549 DISVAVPAG
+549 DITLNVPAG

-573 LIKLLLRFYDPTGG
+573 LIKLLLRFYDPAHGD
-587 QIRIDGQPI
+587 IRIDGQPI
-596 QSVSLKSLREAI
+596 REVSLKSLRDAI

-625 LAYGSPGASDEQI
+625 LAYGKPDAAEEEI

-647 WSFIEALPEGLA
+647 WPFIEALPEGLD
-659 TAVGERGVRLSGG
+659 TPVGERGIRLSGG

-683 LKDPPILVLDEA
+683 LKNPPILVLDEA

-727 STIVDADTIAVVAGG
+727 STIVDADTIAVVENG
-742 RILESGRHE
+742 RIVE
-751 ELLENNGPYSAQW
+751 EGDHDSLIRNNGAYAAQW

>member
-1 MPIWVDADACPVPIR
+1 M
-16 EILCRAA
+16 
-23 TRWQV
+23 T
-28 DTTFI
+28 
-33 ANHAINLPP
+33 
-42 SPYIK
+42 
-47 RRQVPQGFDVADNDI
+47 
-62 IDQMETGDLVIT
+62 
-74 QDIPLAAEAIEK
+74 
-86 ARTCSTRAARL
+86 TRA
-97 SPKRISASA
+97 
-106 WLCATSWK
+106 
-114 KCAMLARSP
+114 
-123 VARRPSARPTARN
+123 
-136 SPTSLTAG
+136 
-144 CNRTPVGDNDS
+144 
-155 ILNSRQIRYACR
+155 Q
-167 FLAQAERTMTQSSPH
+167 H
-182 TTSSFAALGRLLKYA
+182 TSSFAALGRLLRYA
-197 RGYRRQIITATTC
+197 RGYRRQIIAATTC
-210 SIINKLF
+210 SIINKIF

-223 LIGIAI
+223 LIGVAI
-229 DVVVNK
+229 DVVVNQ

-267 IFEYL
+267 LFEYL

-297 KLDMSFFEA
+297 RLDMSFFEA
-306 RSSGQ
+306 NSSGQ

-337 VVTVV
+337 AVTVV

-409 AENREAE
+409 AEQREAK
-416 RLKASSEAYVD
+416 RLKDASEAYVD

-484 PLTGLAEVIDLLD
+484 PLTGLAEVIDLFE

-511 EPVHVRDES
+511 EPVNVRDEA
-520 GKTLEQPVKGEVTF
+520 GKSLEQPVRGK
-534 EGVSF
+534 VSF
-539 HYPSSGAGID
+539 NQVSFRYAGSGAGIQ
-549 DISVAVPAG
+549 DITLSVPAG

-573 LIKLLLRFYDPTGG
+573 LIKLLLRFYDPSHGD
-587 QIRIDGQPI
+587 IRIDGQPI
-596 QSVSLKSLREAI
+596 RGVSLKSLRDAI

-625 LAYGSPGASDEQI
+625 LAYGKPDASEEEIMD
-638 IEAARTAEA
+638 AARTAEA
-647 WSFIEALPEGLA
+647 WSFIEALPEGLD
-659 TAVGERGVRLSGG
+659 TPVGERGIRLSGG

-683 LKDPPILVLDEA
+683 LKNPPILVLDEA

-727 STIVDADTIAVVAGG
+727 STIVDADTIAVVENG
-742 RILESGRHE
+742 RIVE
-751 ELLENNGPYSAQW
+751 EGDHDSLICNNGAYAAQW

>member
-1 MPIWVDADACPVPIR
+1 M
-16 EILCRAA
+16 
-23 TRWQV
+23 
-28 DTTFI
+28 
-33 ANHAINLPP
+33 
-42 SPYIK
+42 
-47 RRQVPQGFDVADNDI
+47 
-62 IDQMETGDLVIT
+62 
-74 QDIPLAAEAIEK
+74 
-86 ARTCSTRAARL
+86 
-97 SPKRISASA
+97 
-106 WLCATSWK
+106 
-114 KCAMLARSP
+114 
-123 VARRPSARPTARN
+123 
-136 SPTSLTAG
+136 
-144 CNRTPVGDNDS
+144 
-155 ILNSRQIRYACR
+155 
-167 FLAQAERTMTQSSPH
+167 SSH
-182 TTSSFAALGRLLKYA
+182 RKQTTSSFAALARLLRYA
-197 RGYRRQIITATTC
+197 RGYRRQIIAATTC

-223 LIGIAI
+223 LIGVAI
-229 DVVVNK
+229 DVVVNQ

-246 TAQEQITILAVL
+246 TAQEQITVLAVL

-267 IFEYL
+267 LFEYL

-297 KLDMSFFEA
+297 RLDMSFFEA

-337 VVTVV
+337 LVTVI

-409 AENREAE
+409 AEQREAA
-416 RLKASSEAYVD
+416 RLKQSSEAYVE

-459 MMALEGSLNVGAYGV
+459 MMALEGTLNVGAYGV

-484 PLTGLAEVIDLLD
+484 PLTGLAEVIDLFE

-511 EPVHVRDES
+511 EPVHVRDEG
-520 GKTLEQPVKGEVTF
+520 GKPLQTPVKGDVTF
-534 EGVSF
+534 ENVSF
-539 HYPSSGAGID
+539 HYPASGAGIR
-549 DISVAVPAG
+549 DISLNIPAG

-573 LIKLLLRFYDPTGG
+573 LVKLLLRFYDPSNGE
-587 QIRIDGQPI
+587 IRIDGQP
-596 QSVSLKSLREAI
+596 VRELSLNSLRGAI

-619 GSIRDN
+619 GSIREN
-625 LAYGSPGASDEQI
+625 LAYGNPRATEAEI

-647 WSFIEALPEGLA
+647 WSFIESLPEGLD
-659 TAVGERGVRLSGG
+659 TPVGERGVRLSGG

-727 STIVDADTIAVVAGG
+727 STIVEADAIAVIENGKVQELGTH
-742 RILESGRHE
+742 R
-751 ELLENNGPYSAQW
+751 ELLEQGGAYAKQW
-764 RVQTGQA
+764 QVQTGQLQALA

>member
-1 MPIWVDADACPVPIR
+1 M
-16 EILCRAA
+16 
-23 TRWQV
+23 
-28 DTTFI
+28 
-33 ANHAINLPP
+33 
-42 SPYIK
+42 S
-47 RRQVPQGFDVADNDI
+47 
-62 IDQMETGDLVIT
+62 
-74 QDIPLAAEAIEK
+74 
-86 ARTCSTRAARL
+86 ST
-97 SPKRISASA
+97 SH
-106 WLCATSWK
+106 
-114 KCAMLARSP
+114 
-123 VARRPSARPTARN
+123 N
-136 SPTSLTAG
+136 
-144 CNRTPVGDNDS
+144 
-155 ILNSRQIRYACR
+155 
-167 FLAQAERTMTQSSPH
+167 
-182 TTSSFAALGRLLKYA
+182 TTSSFAALARLLRYA
-197 RGYRRQIITATTC
+197 RGYRRQIIAAATC
-210 SIINKLF
+210 SVINKLF

-223 LIGIAI
+223 LIGVAI

-246 TAQEQITILAVL
+246 TAQEQITILAIL

-267 IFEYL
+267 LFEYL

-297 KLDMSFFEA
+297 RLDMSFFEA

-337 VVTVV
+337 VVTVI

-409 AENREAE
+409 AETREAR
-416 RLKASSEAYVD
+416 RLKESSEAYVE

-440 PVIRMAI
+440 PIIRMAI

-459 MMALEGSLNVGAYGV
+459 MMALSGDLNVGAYGV

-484 PLTGLAEVIDLLD
+484 PLTGLAEVIDLFE

-503 RRILDLLA
+503 RRILDLLS
-511 EPVHVRDES
+511 EPVHVRDAA
-520 GKTLEQPVKGEVTF
+520 GKALSEPVQGEVTLNK
-534 EGVSF
+534 VSF
-539 HYPSSGAGID
+539 HYPSSGAGIC
-549 DISVAVPAG
+549 DIDLHVPAG

-573 LIKLLLRFYDPTGG
+573 LIKLLLRFYDPSHGD
-587 QIRIDGQPI
+587 IRIDGQPI
-596 QSVSLKSLREAI
+596 QGISLKSLRNAI

-625 LAYGSPGASDEQI
+625 LTYGKPDASDSEI
-638 IEAARTAEA
+638 IDAAKTAEA
-647 WSFIEALPEGLA
+647 WSFIEALPDGLD
-659 TAVGERGVRLSGG
+659 TPVGERGIRLSGG

-683 LKDPPILVLDEA
+683 LKNPPILVLDEA

-727 STIVDADTIAVVAGG
+727 STIVDADTIAVVDAGTVV
-742 RILESGRHE
+742 ESGTHQQ
-751 ELLENNGPYSAQW
+751 LLDHDGAYAAQW
-764 RVQTGQA
+764 RVQTGQV